1 MAKRIGK
8 HTAVLDK
15 PIYIISAASTA
26 GKKEGEGPLG
36 KLFDNVFQDDMYG
49 EKSWEMAESQ
59 IVKDNFSLALKK
71 AGLVETDICIS
82 GDLLN
87 QDSASTFGIR
97 DMKIPFLGIYGACST
112 FGEALGLGSAL
123 IDGGFA
129 ETVLARASSH
139 FCAAEKQY
147 RAPLGM
153 GNQRPQTT
161 TWTVTGDGAV
171 VLGSREKI
179 GTPIITEVL
188 TGEVVDMGV
197 KDANNMGAAMAPAAA
212 ELMTAYFR
220 ETGREP
226 NYFDVIA
233 TGDLGYV
240 GKILL
245 IELLAAEGYYLG
257 NNYTDCGIEI
267 FDKDSQDTHSGG
279 SGCACSA
286 LVFTAMFYK
295 RLCEGKIK
303 RMLFMP
309 TGALMSPTTSQQG
322 ESIPSIAH
330 GVVIESR

>member
-8 HTAVLDK
+8 HTAVLDE
-15 PIYIISAASTA
+15 PVYIISAASTA

-36 KLFDNVFQDDMYG
+36 KLFDKVLEDDMYG
-49 EKSWEMAESQ
+49 EKSWEMAESKM
-59 IVKDNFSLALKK
+59 VKDNFAMALQKS
-71 AGLVETDICIS
+71 GLEKTDLCIS

-87 QDSASTFGIR
+87 QDSASTFGVR
-97 DMKIPFLGIYGACST
+97 DMETPFLGIYGACST
-112 FGEALGLGSAL
+112 MGEAMGMGAAF

-129 ETVLARASSH
+129 ETVLAGASSH

-153 GNQRPQTT
+153 GNQRPQTS

-171 VLGSREKI
+171 VLSKKEKI
-179 GTPIITEVL
+179 GTPVITEVL
-188 TGEVVDMGV
+188 TGEVVDMGI

-212 ELMTAYFR
+212 GLMMSYFR
-220 ETGREP
+220 ETGRYPE
-226 NYFDVIA
+226 YFDLIA

-240 GKILL
+240 GRTLVV
-245 IELLAAEGYYLG
+245 ELLAAEGYFMDDR
-257 NNYTDCGIEI
+257 YTDCGIEI
-267 FDKDSQDTHSGG
+267 FDRERQDTHSGG

-286 LVFTAMFYK
+286 LVFTSKFYK
-295 RLCEGKIK
+295 MLCEGKIK